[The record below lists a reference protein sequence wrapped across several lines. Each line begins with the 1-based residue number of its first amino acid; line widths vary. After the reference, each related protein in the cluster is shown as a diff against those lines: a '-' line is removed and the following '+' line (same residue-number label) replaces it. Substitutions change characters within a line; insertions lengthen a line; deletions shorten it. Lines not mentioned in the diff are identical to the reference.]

1 MHYTFDSF
9 WESIKKKGL
18 AVTMDLYVHV
28 TEAEKFDEFE
38 KFEKLVV

>member
-1 MHYTFDSF
+1 MHYTFDLF
-9 WESIKKKGL
+9 WESIKKGF

-38 KFEKLVV
+38 KF